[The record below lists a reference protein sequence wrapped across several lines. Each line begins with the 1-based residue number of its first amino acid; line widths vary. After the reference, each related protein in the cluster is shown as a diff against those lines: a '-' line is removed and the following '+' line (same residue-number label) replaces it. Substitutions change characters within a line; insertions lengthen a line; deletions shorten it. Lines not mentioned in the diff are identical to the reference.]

1 MLKLQESQMYRVKY
15 NMIRVM
21 NFNKYVY
28 KSRGFSTCYTNYY
41 VYVTT
46 SMWVLGN
53 CVMLMKDQC
62 AFDIGQV
69 SSDAC

>member
-21 NFNKYVY
+21 SFNKYVY

-46 SMWVLGN
+46 VKP
-53 CVMLMKDQC
+53 V
-62 AFDIGQV
+62 
-69 SSDAC
+69 